1 MGGIAEGGMRIA
13 RFRFNG
19 KISYGIVLGEKVIP
33 AEKLGIPETV
43 EEFIAS
49 GIKVSPEGKE
59 GIPLSKVEL
68 LAPLSNPPKIICL
81 GLNYFDHAEEQGREP
96 PKDPVIF
103 LKPRTSIAGP
113 FEDIPVPFDYTTQ
126 VDYEVE
132 LAVVIGRKGK
142 RIPEEEAMNY
152 VFGYM
157 VFNDLSARDIQFGDK
172 QWTRGKSLDK
182 FAPMGPWITT
192 RDEIRDPYSLRMR
205 TLVNGEV
212 MQDSSTAKMA
222 IKIPRI
228 ISVLSKGMTLEPGD
242 IIATGTPAGVGVF
255 RNPQR
260 FLKPGDIVEVEIE
273 NLGFLRNRI
282 VAE

>member
-1 MGGIAEGGMRIA
+1 MKVA
-13 RFRFNG
+13 RFSFNG
-19 KISYGIVLGEKVIP
+19 KISYGIIVNERIIP
-33 AEKLGIPETV
+33 AEKLGLPETV
-43 EEFIAS
+43 EEFIES
-49 GIKVSPEGKE
+49 GMRADPKKEE

-103 LKPRTSIAGP
+103 FKPRTSIAGP
-113 FEDIPVPFDYTTQ
+113 FEDIPVPFDYTSQ

-132 LAVVIGRKGK
+132 LAVVIGKRGK
-142 RIPEEEAMNY
+142 RIPEERAMEY

-192 RDEIRDPYSLRMR
+192 RDEIDDPYSLKMR

-222 IKIPRI
+222 IRIQRI

-260 FLKPGDIVEVEIE
+260 FLKPGDVVETMIE
-273 NLGFLRNRI
+273 KLGHLRNRI
-282 VAE
+282 VPE

>member
-1 MGGIAEGGMRIA
+1 MRIA

-33 AEKLGIPETV
+33 AENLGIPETV

>member
-1 MGGIAEGGMRIA
+1 MRIA

>member
-1 MGGIAEGGMRIA
+1 MRIA

-260 FLKPGDIVEVEIE
+260 FLKPGDIIEVEIE

>member
-1 MGGIAEGGMRIA
+1 MGEIAEGGMRIA

-49 GIKVSPEGKE
+49 GIKVSPEEKE

>member
-1 MGGIAEGGMRIA
+1 MGEIAEGGMRIA
-13 RFRFNG
+13 RFRFDG

-228 ISVLSKGMTLEPGD
+228 ISVLSKGMTFEPGD

>member
-1 MGGIAEGGMRIA
+1 MRIA
-13 RFRFNG
+13 RFRFDG

-260 FLKPGDIVEVEIE
+260 FLKPGDIVKVEIE

>member
-1 MGGIAEGGMRIA
+1 MRIA

-49 GIKVSPEGKE
+49 GIKVSSEGKE

>member
-1 MGGIAEGGMRIA
+1 MRIA

-49 GIKVSPEGKE
+49 GMKVSPEGEE
-59 GIPLSKVEL
+59 GIPLSGMEL

-96 PKDPVIF
+96 PRDPVIF

-142 RIPEEEAMNY
+142 RIPEDEAMNY

-192 RDEIRDPYSLRMR
+192 RDEIRDPHSLRMR

-222 IKIPRI
+222 IKIARI

>member
-1 MGGIAEGGMRIA
+1 MGEIAEGGMRIA
-13 RFRFNG
+13 RFRFDG

>member
-1 MGGIAEGGMRIA
+1 MKVA
-13 RFRFNG
+13 RFRYNER
-19 KISYGIVLGEKVIP
+19 ISYGIIVEDKIVP
-33 AEKLGIPETV
+33 AEKLGAPETV

-49 GIKVSPEGKE
+49 GVKVEPRMED

-81 GLNYFDHAEEQGREP
+81 GLNYFDHAEEQRMEP
-96 PKDPVIF
+96 PKDPIIF

-113 FEDIPVPFDYTTQ
+113 FEDIPVPFDYTNQ

-132 LAVVIGRKGK
+132 LAVVIGRRGK
-142 RIPEEEAMNY
+142 RIPEEEAMSY

-157 VFNDLSARDIQFGDK
+157 VFNDLSARDLQFGDK

-192 RDEIRDPYSLRMR
+192 RDEIKDPYSLRMR

-222 IKIPRI
+222 IRIPRI

-242 IIATGTPAGVGVF
+242 VIATGTPAGVGVF
-255 RNPQR
+255 RKPQR
-260 FLKPGDIVEVEIE
+260 FLRPGDVVEVMIE
-273 NLGFLRNRI
+273 NLGYLRNRI
-282 VAE
+282 VQEH

>member
-1 MGGIAEGGMRIA
+1 
-13 RFRFNG
+13 
-19 KISYGIVLGEKVIP
+19 
-33 AEKLGIPETV
+33 
-43 EEFIAS
+43 
-49 GIKVSPEGKE
+49 
-59 GIPLSKVEL
+59 
-68 LAPLSNPPKIICL
+68 
-81 GLNYFDHAEEQGREP
+81 
-96 PKDPVIF
+96 
-103 LKPRTSIAGP
+103 
-113 FEDIPVPFDYTTQ
+113 
-126 VDYEVE
+126 
-132 LAVVIGRKGK
+132 
-142 RIPEEEAMNY
+142 
-152 VFGYM
+152 
-157 VFNDLSARDIQFGDK
+157 
-172 QWTRGKSLDK
+172 
-182 FAPMGPWITT
+182 
-192 RDEIRDPYSLRMR
+192 MR

>member
-1 MGGIAEGGMRIA
+1 
-13 RFRFNG
+13 
-19 KISYGIVLGEKVIP
+19 VIP
-33 AEKLGIPETV
+33 AEKLGVPETV

-49 GIKVSPEGKE
+49 GMKVSPEGKG

-96 PKDPVIF
+96 PRDPVIF

-113 FEDIPVPFDYTTQ
+113 FEDIPVPFDYTSQ

-132 LAVVIGRKGK
+132 LAVVIGKKGK
-142 RIPEEEAMNY
+142 RIPEDEAMNY

-192 RDEIRDPYSLRMR
+192 RDEIRDSYSLRMR

-222 IKIPRI
+222 IKMPRI

-273 NLGFLRNRI
+273 GLGFLRNRI

>member
-1 MGGIAEGGMRIA
+1 MRIA
-13 RFRFNG
+13 RFRFDG

-49 GIKVSPEGKE
+49 GIRVSPEGKE

-81 GLNYFDHAEEQGREP
+81 GLNYFDHAEEQGKEP

-260 FLKPGDIVEVEIE
+260 FLKPGDIVKVEIE

>member
-1 MGGIAEGGMRIA
+1 MRIA

-49 GIKVSPEGKE
+49 GIKVSPEEKE

>member
-1 MGGIAEGGMRIA
+1 MRIA
-13 RFRFNG
+13 RFRFDG

-81 GLNYFDHAEEQGREP
+81 GLNYFDHAEEQGKEP

-260 FLKPGDIVEVEIE
+260 FLKPGDIVKVEIE

>member
-1 MGGIAEGGMRIA
+1 MRIA
-13 RFRFNG
+13 RFRFDG